1 MRSRSWRREAIAP
14 RAVGQRGGFQR
25 IQLFVVGMVL
35 GVGLT
40 ACHTGP
46 IVPAQSLV
54 AQDPLD
60 RIAVQ
65 VMTAGTHRYCAK
77 VWLGGSVKRNV
88 FGCIAH
94 VGDTTLY
101 YYQDYYQEW
110 TGPILVAG
118 RIWTARSGT
127 VMATDQA
134 LQTQFTH
141 AYGMGRD
148 CVGRKLRA
156 HTRYHQWHASSFMVV
171 LRETRAESTTGPWT
185 GEADFGLLYIKGEAT
200 YCQLMDP
207 FYLGP
212 RALGIG

>member
-1 MRSRSWRREAIAP
+1 M
-14 RAVGQRGGFQR
+14 
-25 IQLFVVGMVL
+25 
-35 GVGLT
+35 
-40 ACHTGP
+40 GP

-77 VWLGGSVKRNV
+77 VLLGGSVKRNV

-127 VMATDQA
+127 VIMATDQA
-134 LQTQFTH
+134 LQTQFNH
-141 AYGMGRD
+141 AYGTGRNCMGRKMD
-148 CVGRKLRA
+148 RA
-156 HTRYHQWHASSFMVV
+156 RMRFHQWHASSFMVV
-171 LRETRAESTTGPWT
+171 LQEGRAEKTGPWT
-185 GEADFGLLYIKGEAT
+185 GEAEFWVEYIKGEAT
-200 YCQLMDP
+200 SCL
-207 FYLGP
+207 FNEILFFGP
-212 RALGIG
+212 YALGIA